1 MNIAGTPIWLSGLIT
16 FAAAMLVVLAL
27 SLFWEGIRTFWQG
40 RAVQQQLGRLTA
52 RAEKAEKQFSR
63 SLVRDT
69 EEVNLALLEPVISF
83 VTRNSNIKLLLH
95 QADSSWSVGTYV
107 LLTLGLGAAMAL
119 TVTVVGGRVPA
130 AVIAGVVGMA
140 LPNMLLKFR
149 RRRRLAAFEEN
160 LPEAID
166 LLGRSIRAGHA
177 FPTGLQIAA
186 DESPEPI
193 SSELRQVFEEN
204 KFGLPLKDSLDAL
217 MERVDLVDVR
227 IFVTAVLVQ
236 REVGGNLGEILDGI
250 AHTIRERFRIRRK
263 LRTYTAQGRL
273 TSYILGGLPIL
284 VALGIYGLNPEYMVV
299 MFQEPAG
306 RLALATAA
314 FMQMTGYLWIRRII
328 DIEI

>member
-1 MNIAGTPIWLSGLIT
+1 MNIDGTPTWITGLIT
-16 FAAAMLVVLAL
+16 FAAIMLVVIAL

-40 RAVQQQLGRLTA
+40 RAVQRQLGRLSD
-52 RAEKAEKQFSR
+52 RAEKAEKKFSR
-63 SLVRDT
+63 SLVRET
-69 EEVNLALLEPVISF
+69 EEASLAFLEPIITYVSRHTD
-83 VTRNSNIKLLLH
+83 VKLLLH
-95 QADSSWSVGTYV
+95 QADATWSVGTYV

-119 TVTVVGGRVPA
+119 TVLVVGGRIPA
-130 AVIAGVVGMA
+130 AVIAGVIGLA
-140 LPNMLLKFR
+140 LPNIYLKYRKR
-149 RRRRLAAFEEN
+149 RRMAAFEEN
-160 LPEAID
+160 LPEAIE

-217 MERVDLVDVR
+217 MDRVDLVDVR

-250 AHTIRERFRIRRK
+250 AHTIRERFRIRRQ
-263 LRTYTAQGRL
+263 LRTFTAQGRM
-273 TSYILGGLPIL
+273 TSYILGALPIL
-284 VALGIYGLNPEYMVV
+284 VAFGIYALNPEYMSV
-299 MFQEPAG
+299 MFREPAG

-314 FMQMTGYLWIRRII
+314 FLQMTGYIWIRRII

>member
-1 MNIAGTPIWLSGLIT
+1 MNIAGTPTWVTGLIT
-16 FAAAMLVVLAL
+16 FAAVMLVVLAL
-27 SLFWEGIRTFWQG
+27 SLFWEGFRTFWQG
-40 RAVQQQLGRLTA
+40 RTVQRQLGRLSA
-52 RAEKAEKQFSR
+52 RAEKAETQFSR
-63 SLVRDT
+63 SLMRET
-69 EEVNLALLEPVISF
+69 EEVSLAFLEPIVTF

-95 QADSSWSVGTYV
+95 QAASTWSVGTYV
-107 LLTLGLGAAMAL
+107 LLTLGLGAALAL
-119 TVTVVGGRVPA
+119 TVIVVGGRIPA
-130 AVIAGVVGMA
+130 AVIAGVVGVA
-140 LPNMLLKFR
+140 LPNIYLKNRKR
-149 RRRRLAAFEEN
+149 RRMAAFEEH
-160 LPEAID
+160 LPEAIE

-204 KFGLPLKDSLDAL
+204 KFGLPLKDSLEAM

-250 AHTIRERFRIRRK
+250 SHTIRERFRIRRQ

-299 MFQEPAG
+299 MFQEPTG

-314 FMQMTGYLWIRRII
+314 FMQITGYLWIRRII